1 MATDLSGQ
9 SCPQCQHPIA
19 QGATTCPNCGLVF
32 SGEPDPA
39 ETVSPAPA
47 ESLPAPSDPA
57 EEALPTGEALAETP
71 PDASAPETSASQP
84 PSDVEASLSG
94 ALDSSSTLDD
104 VLPPSAPPAVP
115 TSKWGSLSLKF
126 ALVGVA
132 MLLVLSATGAG
143 ITYVLTRPQPRI
155 SVTSAYQMGKVP
167 VGSATTTLQVEG
179 RQFAANSAITV
190 LLDGQPAPGSQIVPS
205 DEKGSFEADLTITAK
220 WELGAHQLTARDMN
234 GNVTKSGVNMQ
245 VVRQGAAHTP
255 GLNGAPADDTTRF
268 MLYLTIVPQGNESN
282 GIAFAPVVFGGGG
295 SGGGPVMLTIQG
307 RPDPAGGSVCDPQ
320 NDDGQPHTIDYS
332 AVSQVIVLPDG
343 STVNVSNFFSN
354 GLQKQ
359 TTEYTCSGTYQGGKI
374 SYTETNPI
382 YQETYINGVTCSLT
396 APRIVYQL
404 QGAFVSPGIASG
416 TYTVPASSVP
426 CSNGSAEQTGAETG
440 TWTGI
445 LISA

>member
-9 SCPQCQHPIA
+9 SCPQCQHTLA

-32 SGEPDPA
+32 AGESDLA
-39 ETVSPAPA
+39 EAVSPAPA
-47 ESLPAPSDPA
+47 DSLPAPSDTT
-57 EEALPTGEALAETP
+57 EEALPTGEALEETP
-71 PDASAPETSASQP
+71 PDAPPLDETLASQAP
-84 PSDVEASLSG
+84 PDAEASPSD
-94 ALDSSSTLDD
+94 ALDSSSTKDEVSPL
-104 VLPPSAPPAVP
+104 SAPPAAP
-115 TSKWGSLSLKF
+115 TSRWGSLSLKL

-143 ITYVLTRPQPRI
+143 ITFVLTRPQPLI
-155 SVTSAYQMGKVP
+155 SVTSEYQVGRVP
-167 VGSATTTLQVEG
+167 AGSATTTLQVDG
-179 RQFAANSAITV
+179 RQFAANSAITF

-205 DEKGSFEADLTITAK
+205 DGNGSFEADLTITARWK
-220 WELGAHQLTARDMN
+220 IGAHQLTARDMN
-234 GNVTKSGVNMQ
+234 GNVTRSGVNVQ
-245 VVRQGAAHTP
+245 VVQPGAAHTP
-255 GLNGAPADDTTRF
+255 GLNGAPADDTSRF
-268 MLYLTIVPQGNESN
+268 MLYITTIPQGNESN
-282 GIAFAPVVFGGGG
+282 GIAFAPVISAGG
-295 SGGGPVMLTIQG
+295 GGGPVMLTIQG
-307 RPDPAGGSVCDPQ
+307 RPDPAGGAVCDPQ

-382 YQETYINGVTCSLT
+382 YQETYTNGVTCSLT

-404 QGAFVSPGIASG
+404 QGAFVNPGIASG
-416 TYTVPASSVP
+416 VYTVPASSVP
-426 CSNGSAEQTGAETG
+426 CSDGSSEQVSAETG